1 MPERFEADLSR
12 PYRAGVNAAPV
23 LGLPLAIA
31 SAVFAGLEWPWVAVW
46 PVAVTLALLSQRWIM
61 LGVRYELAHDRL
73 TIVTGPFRRHVP
85 WSTVGGLRGARHRR
99 YGVAGFALRLR
110 GGGAVVV
117 APRER
122 ARFIRE
128 VARLAPHAR
137 LEGDP
142 RWGEGSAAPVGVDDV
157 A

>member
-31 SAVFAGLEWPWVAVW
+31 SALFAGLELPWLAVW

-73 TIVTGPFRRHVP
+73 TIVTGPFRRHVL
-85 WSTVGGLRGARHRR
+85 WSTVGELRGAHHRQ
-99 YGVAGFALRLR
+99 YGVAGFALRLC

-117 APRER
+117 APRE
-122 ARFIRE
+122 RFIRE

-142 RWGEGSAAPVGVDDV
+142 RWGEGSAPPVGVDDV

>member
-1 MPERFEADLSR
+1 MSERFEADLSR
-12 PYRAGVNAAPV
+12 PYRVGVNAAPM
-23 LGLPLAIA
+23 LGLPLAAA
-31 SAVFAGLEWPWVAVW
+31 SALFADLELPWLAVW

-73 TIVTGPFRRHVP
+73 TIVTGPFHRHVAWP
-85 WSTVGGLRGARHRR
+85 IVEELRRAHHRR
-99 YGVAGFALRLR
+99 YGRSGFALRLR
-110 GGGAVVV
+110 TGGAIVVV
-117 APRER
+117 PRER

-128 VARLAPHAR
+128 VARLAPHVR

-142 RWGEGSAAPVGVDDV
+142 RWGEGSAPRVGVDDV